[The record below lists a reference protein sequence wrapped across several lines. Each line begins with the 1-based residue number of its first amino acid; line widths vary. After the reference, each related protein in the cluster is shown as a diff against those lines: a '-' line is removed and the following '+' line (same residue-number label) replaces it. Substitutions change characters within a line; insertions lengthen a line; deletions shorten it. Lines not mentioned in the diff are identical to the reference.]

1 LQALRTVTATAEA
14 IDDFAF
20 ERHGFR
26 LTDLIEVALRYSDHW
41 MDVLSDAWPAD
52 GLPLDRGDPPGEEL
66 QARIQRI
73 ARTPVTVTDAE
84 IVAARSTNA
93 DPRQWITTCEHP
105 DQAAAAWTWVTRQA
119 ADVEVDL
126 WPGAGG
132 SLAQHSRSA
141 RWTVSGRYP
150 HR

>member
-84 IVAARSTNA
+84 IVAARSANA
-93 DPRQWITTCEHP
+93 DPRQWITTYEHP